1 MLSKLIVRS
10 FQRFGLT
17 KFDKEINEKVLPTA
31 PQLNKPQV
39 ISTEDREKYRHQNKI
54 RHKRTPVQLKSDW
67 TRDFHNRVYTEK

>member
-10 FQRFGLT
+10 FHRFGLT

-39 ISTEDREKYRHQNKI
+39 ISTEDREKYRH
-54 RHKRTPVQLKSDW
+54 
-67 TRDFHNRVYTEK
+67 